1 MNLTDLFEKEV
12 TTDPQ
17 NIDIKDP
24 KMQYLVSKARSKY
37 AYAKSDLEAFVKFM
51 QDEVEAEKDQISQ
64 NTDNIGKEHETNKKQ
79 GSEIEHQAKVDA
91 EHEKKLQDLE
101 AKERDIER
109 HIERFDAVRQ
119 DIEHKIKM
127 LDQSTLN

>member
-1 MNLTDLFEKEV
+1 
-12 TTDPQ
+12 
-17 NIDIKDP
+17 
-24 KMQYLVSKARSKY
+24 
-37 AYAKSDLEAFVKFM
+37 M

-79 GSEIEHQAKVDA
+79 GSEIEHQARVDA

-127 LDQSTLN
+127 LDQSTLK